1 MTKQCRSAV
10 VRSQTLAVWVVVV
23 CSSFCSSFLGCT
35 YKNEPPS
42 GKQRCASSVTKP
54 CPDNYHCNLSNFCD
68 RDGSGPDGGIGTGG
82 RGGGG
87 IGTGGRGGGGVGTG
101 GIAGA
106 GASTATGG
114 MGGSTDESG
123 GAGGGGAADGG
134 SGGGGATD
142 GGTGGGGAM
151 SDASV
156 DVAASP
162 DGPVPCTAAQKRCN
176 GVCVLIN
183 DPTFGCDPVTCT
195 TTACPPPAGGTL
207 VCQGMACV
215 VGSCGSGM
223 KKCGSSCVS
232 VTDPAYGCGAT
243 TCDSS
248 TCPAV
253 GTGTLACQGT
263 TCVIG
268 ACGPGMKKCA
278 NKCVSVTDPTYGC
291 GPTSCDATTCPPP
304 AGGTLICQGS
314 ACVVGTCG
322 LGA

>member
-1 MTKQCRSAV
+1 M

-42 GKQRCASSVTKP
+42 GKQRCASSGTKR
-54 CPDNYHCNLSNFCD
+54 CPDNYHCNLSSFCD

-253 GTGTLACQGT
+253 GT
-263 TCVIG
+263 
-268 ACGPGMKKCA
+268 
-278 NKCVSVTDPTYGC
+278 
-291 GPTSCDATTCPPP
+291 
-304 AGGTLICQGS
+304 
-314 ACVVGTCG
+314 
-322 LGA
+322 